1 MSAGAVPSWRPLYAP
16 HETLDQF
23 TARQRRAY
31 AAFEIAWRDERV
43 SVKLK
48 GYYDQL
54 VRAVGTNAYAW
65 WSEAAWAAEFGVSVS
80 TIKRVLAALVKAG
93 LIRRERQFAGS
104 SHTYLTAYDPVGVE
118 FDIMEEGSEQ
128 IRGEVSAKG
137 GGNVNTD
144 NLYFTHQFSGNT
156 DYQQSDNASF
166 SPSPEPT
173 FSSLLTAES
182 IKHQHL
188 SSVGGKTTS
197 AQPNT
202 QTVDAILEREGVGD
216 FQLAPHLRQLD
227 WAELHAIQS
236 YLNQQRNVQDRPR
249 LFAWLATHGFGAQ
262 LLQGTPQRDR
272 RRRTRHATDDPLR
285 YVSGPLATL
294 IQGLAPDEPPAAPRH
309 APDESPAAPR
319 RVPDHDA
326 GLAPPAVA
334 APPAALWPAV
344 LTALRETCPAAEW
357 TTWLESTA
365 LLELTDTT
373 AVVGTPNVFARD
385 TVRDHYCS
393 LLHVAVQ
400 GCLGGAR
407 TIEVVI
413 GSG

>member
-1 MSAGAVPSWRPLYAP
+1 MSAGAVPSWRPLYDP

-23 TARQRRAY
+23 TARRRQAY
-31 AAFEIAWRDERV
+31 AAFEIAWREERV

-65 WSEAAWAAEFGVSVS
+65 WSEAAWAEEFGVSVS

-128 IRGEVSAKG
+128 IRGEVSAEG
-137 GGNVNTD
+137 EVDVNTD
-144 NLYFTHQFSGNT
+144 NRYFTQQVSESI
-156 DYQQSDNASF
+156 DYQQFAGSSF
-166 SPSPEPT
+166 SPSTELT
-173 FSSLLTAES
+173 FGSVLSADSVKSQDLTP
-182 IKHQHL
+182 
-188 SSVGGKTTS
+188 VGGETPP

-202 QTVDAILEREGVGD
+202 QTVDAILEREGVGK

-227 WAELHAIQS
+227 WAELHAIQR

-249 LFAWLATHGFGAQ
+249 LFAWLATHGFGEQ

-285 YVSGPLATL
+285 YVSGPLAAL
-294 IQGLAPDEPPAAPRH
+294 IQGH

-393 LLHVAVQ
+393 LLHAAVQ